1 MSTIYRAAYVSLH
14 VRRSN
19 RAALGLYRDTLGFTV
34 KDIEKKYCESVRDLD
49 QPWVYS
55 NFLLHRRGWRRRV
68 CYEVVSDS
76 IVGIENDSTHSRAI
90 DGCNGQLHTCSMLSM
105 KCSCDTSPPSDAIG
119 CSAPQIRRMKNL
131 ASRHLPLVLPYLPF
145 RSPFRHVRVLPF
157 PRYAS
162 GRLEHLDLDTQRR
175 RPRRPCAEKQ
185 DRSVGRSARRG
196 RLSMGKHRSCE
207 GGRTHDDMVFLD
219 RLHVCRPFSSLE
231 RKKLANANPTGIP
244 FLKIQGH
251 CLILRNLRLVCLPD
265 RKLCPG
271 ASGPPVTFDHAF
283 L

>member
-1 MSTIYRAAYVSLH
+1 M
-14 VRRSN
+14 
-19 RAALGLYRDTLGFTV
+19 
-34 KDIEKKYCESVRDLD
+34 C
-49 QPWVYS
+49 
-55 NFLLHRRGWRRRV
+55 
-68 CYEVVSDS
+68 
-76 IVGIENDSTHSRAI
+76 
-90 DGCNGQLHTCSMLSM
+90 
-105 KCSCDTSPPSDAIG
+105 PPSDAIG

-145 RSPFRHVRVLPF
+145 RSQFRHVRRVLSF
-157 PRYAS
+157 PRHAS